1 MQNSTFNQRWDNI
14 QRQHPKPGH
23 GCVST
28 KGWKLPKWA
37 NQPTAQAVGTCIGP
51 GHFKAGGAS

>member
-1 MQNSTFNQRWDNI
+1 MQNSTFNQRWANI
-14 QRQHPKPGH
+14 QRQHPKPGL

-37 NQPTAQAVGTCIGP
+37 KQPTAEVVGTCIGP
-51 GHFKAGGAS
+51 GHFVAGGHR